1 MPFRILRAIR
11 HLPYRP
17 LTAAGVLLALAWL
30 TGHVERFATLTSRA
44 QTAGVLFATTLL
56 AFWSLKWLAPA
67 LSTGRWVDRRDD
79 ASLHAGGVAT
89 WTDIGEKASRTAIRG
104 RVLQL
109 RPSLA
114 ATSAWRRRRTPVTEY
129 AVPLVRTGWLP
140 VGSTVWSSCEEVT
153 LRIGGPRS
161 GKSASMACHALD
173 APGSLLVTSSR
184 TDLLNATRGVRS
196 RKGRVDVFNPTDL
209 GGLGSTVRWT
219 PLAGCDDY
227 ATAQRRAADLIP
239 PSPSAEGERWDVQ
252 ARGLLAT
259 LMHAAALS
267 GETMRTVLGWISPA
281 DAVARDEILNALGQS
296 LNVRPMVTQI
306 RSLYATN
313 DRTLSSITAT
323 LLPHLKWVNDPSI
336 AAAGDAR
343 LDDPALLD
351 VAAFVRSGADSLY
364 LVGRDAGAPTLI
376 GALTAEV
383 AHQVRMH
390 AAYLGGRLDP
400 PMTAIL
406 DEAPLTCG
414 PIPLHDWTS
423 DMGGFNFTLHIAAQS
438 LAQLR
443 EYWGRERASAILANT
458 GALIVFGNIKSAD
471 DLQEISTLCGTRLV
485 AVDADDNRP
494 LPVMT
499 PAEISTLPTGTA
511 LVLRNGLRPVVGPA
525 PMVWERDPSR
535 AALAVRRLGR
545 AVAAPLRRGM
555 DAVAQHRSGRVP
567 ATRPGSPTPP
577 GRKPVPAGR
586 PESRSGA
593 RPASPWFP
601 APRTPRHDIDS
612 ADGGQGGQ
620 DDTGGG
626 A

>member
-1 MPFRILRAIR
+1 MFAVLRAVR

-17 LTAAGVLLALAWL
+17 LTSAGVLFAFAWL
-30 TGHVERFATLTSRA
+30 TGHVERLATLTSRS
-44 QTAGVLFATTLL
+44 TLAGWLL
-56 AFWSLKWLAPA
+56 AGAVLGYWFLKWLAPA

-79 ASLHAGGVAT
+79 ASRHAGGVAT
-89 WTDIGEKASRTAIRG
+89 WTDVGEKASRSAVRSKA
-104 RVLQL
+104 LQL

-114 ATSAWRRRRTPVTEY
+114 ATSAWRRRRTPVTDY
-129 AVPLVRTGWLP
+129 AVPLVKTGWLP
-140 VGSTVWSSCEEVT
+140 VGNTVWSTCEEVT
-153 LRIGGPRS
+153 VRIGGPRS

-196 RKGRVDVFNPTDL
+196 RKGRVDVFNPTNL
-209 GGLGSTVRWT
+209 GDLGSTVRWT

-239 PSPSAEGERWDVQ
+239 ASPSAEGERWDVQ
-252 ARGLLAT
+252 ARGLLTT

-267 GETMRTVLGWISPA
+267 GGTMRDVLGWISPA
-281 DAVARDEILNALGQS
+281 DALARDEILTALERS
-296 LNVRPMVTQI
+296 ANPRAMVTQI

-323 LLPHLKWVNDPSI
+323 LLPHLKWVNDPAVASV
-336 AAAGDAR
+336 GDAR
-343 LDDPALLD
+343 LDDPDLLD

-390 AAYLGGRLDP
+390 AAWLGGRLDP
-400 PMTAIL
+400 PMTAVL

-414 PIPLHDWTS
+414 PIPLHDWTA

-443 EYWGRERASAILANT
+443 DYWGKERAAAILANT
-458 GALIVFGNIKSAD
+458 GALVVFGNIKSAD
-471 DLQEISTLCGTRLV
+471 DLQEISTLCGNRLV
-485 AVDADDNRP
+485 AVDPDDNRP

-499 PAEISTLPTGTA
+499 PAEISTLGTGTA
-511 LVLRNGLRPVVGPA
+511 LVLRNGLRPVIGRA
-525 PMVWERDPSR
+525 PMVWDRDPSR
-535 AALAVRRLGR
+535 LSLALRRLGR
-545 AVAAPLRRGM
+545 RLSASFRKGVLAAAEARGIRAARPDAAQPARRPVSAGHGGA
-555 DAVAQHRSGRVP
+555 DD
-567 ATRPGSPTPP
+567 ATRRSADPRFPLPRNTS
-577 GRKPVPAGR
+577 RPAE
-586 PESRSGA
+586 ESGWSVDDDPKLGGA
-593 RPASPWFP
+593 R
-601 APRTPRHDIDS
+601 
-612 ADGGQGGQ
+612 
-620 DDTGGG
+620 
-626 A
+626 